1 MTVITS
7 ESPNGKKRVVIDP
20 SAKTVTFIGCYMPA
34 PTSFFTLSVR
44 PKQNCACP
52 FADILLVYEHNL
64 RQRGQGPRW
73 MQTEITTTHGLAR
86 FDQSW
91 SNYEEVKGALGK
103 ISASTASPPW
113 HRNPGIVTR
122 LIFLV
127 ALVVTVTFIALL
139 IWFDVL

>member
-1 MTVITS
+1 MTLITS
-7 ESPNGKKRVVIDP
+7 ESPDRSKRVVIDP
-20 SAKTVTFIGCYMPA
+20 SSETVNFLACYKAA
-34 PTSFFTLSVR
+34 PTTFFTLSVR
-44 PKQNCACP
+44 PTENCVCP
-52 FADILLVYEHNL
+52 FADILFVYEHNL
-64 RQRGQGPRW
+64 RQPGQGPRW
-73 MQTEITTTHGLAR
+73 MQTEVTTTHGLAR